1 MQLNLRADA
10 SSGTAI
16 RTACL
21 AGPRCAM
28 CSSKSQMTF
37 AENIA
42 LKYHI
47 NMEQKPDISSS
58 GADPA
63 YVNLKVREQEHDS
76 VTHFR
81 MKRVTQL
88 KKVPSSLAH
97 S

>member
-1 MQLNLRADA
+1 MHEA
-10 SSGTAI
+10 AI
-16 RTACL
+16 R
-21 AGPRCAM
+21 AGQPWINLSAERDVREPRR
-28 CSSKSQMTF
+28 
-37 AENIA
+37 
-42 LKYHI
+42 
-47 NMEQKPDISSS
+47 EQRLRQQHDWP